1 MFYYSHHVP
10 LAGAFIIWRH
20 AVQPNAMHNN
30 NAYGYQVQPQPYLMM
45 VKGSACCFSVA
56 FSQKVECLHRRRRES
71 DGFLETQ
78 ASRRRGGR
86 QPMKRIVSN
95 QMYGETF
102 FTTTRPVALLNNVG
116 AQAWRD
122 PRGEKETTQPQQ
134 WSRCTSIRILKY
146 AQFVRPN
153 CGAWLHALSQQYP
166 KF

>member
-1 MFYYSHHVP
+1 MQKKTYTVSNCWFLHLHSLSAFLLSSKDIYPGQPCPS
-10 LAGAFIIWRH
+10 LAH
-20 AVQPNAMHNN
+20 ALIKLEPVI
-30 NAYGYQVQPQPYLMM
+30 GYLYDIS
-45 VKGSACCFSVA
+45 SACTCGRILSVFS
-56 FSQKVECLHRRRRES
+56 VECLHRRRRES

-122 PRGEKETTQPQQ
+122 PRGEKETTQP
-134 WSRCTSIRILKY
+134 
-146 AQFVRPN
+146 
-153 CGAWLHALSQQYP
+153 
-166 KF
+166 